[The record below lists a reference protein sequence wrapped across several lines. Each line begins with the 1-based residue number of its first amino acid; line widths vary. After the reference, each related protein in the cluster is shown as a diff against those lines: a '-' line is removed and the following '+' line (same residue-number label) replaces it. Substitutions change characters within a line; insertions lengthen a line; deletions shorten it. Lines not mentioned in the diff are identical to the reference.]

1 MSEETIILS
10 TEGIEQLV
18 EDFKKLARKYPDRT
32 GELLQQEAKKIR
44 KDVINHVKRD
54 KETNKKTKRSLTKAS
69 SYKISPVQGYN
80 EKQYV
85 EISARAPHF
94 HLVEHGHEMKM
105 PYYHGIKG
113 QKGVK
118 VPNKNGGQTIGFV
131 PGKHMMADAVR
142 EENSKIADVVSDMV
156 DALLQEG
163 GF

>member
-1 MSEETIILS
+1 MSEQNVILS
-10 TEGIEQLV
+10 TEGIEELV
-18 EDFKKLARKYPDRT
+18 EDFKKLARKYPDRA
-32 GELLQQEAKKIR
+32 GELLQKEAKEIR
-44 KDVINHVKRD
+44 KRVINRVKRD
-54 KETNKKTKRSLTKAS
+54 KDSNEKSKRSLTKAS

-85 EISARAPHF
+85 EISAKAPHF

-113 QKGVK
+113 QKGAK

>member
-1 MSEETIILS
+1 
-10 TEGIEQLV
+10 
-18 EDFKKLARKYPDRT
+18 
-32 GELLQQEAKKIR
+32 
-44 KDVINHVKRD
+44 
-54 KETNKKTKRSLTKAS
+54 
-69 SYKISPVQGYN
+69 
-80 EKQYV
+80 
-85 EISARAPHF
+85 
-94 HLVEHGHEMKM
+94 MKM